1 MQKDLNLIVEDFRLD
16 GRKENEFRTL
26 DIELETVKNSSG
38 SCMLKAGGTSIL
50 AWIDGP
56 KESKSK
62 NIESIGSVKCDFI
75 LSQSSYYHIKSDIK
89 RDLLMRD
96 FSCVL
101 KEIFEEIILL
111 KNYPKSDIEI
121 NCVCLQNDG
130 SFKAISITAITLA
143 LINAGIYLKD
153 TSIGI
158 SIGLYN
164 DNYLID
170 LTKEEEK
177 QKIPIINA
185 CYLPNLNKIT
195 HFEVTNSTLS
205 FEKSSN
211 LIKTISK
218 VTTPIYNNIKEYLM
232 TNYTPKSNIKN
243 TNS

>member
-1 MQKDLNLIVEDFRLD
+1 MQKDQSLIVEDYRLD
-16 GRKENEFRTL
+16 GRKDNEFRTL
-26 DIELETVKNSSG
+26 DIELETVKNASG
-38 SCMLKAGGTSIL
+38 SCKLKAGGTTIL

-56 KESKSK
+56 KESKGK
-62 NIESIGSVKCDFI
+62 NIENIGSVRCDFV

-111 KNYPKSDIEI
+111 KHYPKSEIEI

-130 SFKAISITAITLA
+130 SFKSISITAITLA

-158 SIGLYN
+158 SIGLYR
-164 DNYLID
+164 DTYLAD
-170 LTKEEEK
+170 LTKDEEK

-195 HFEVTNSTLS
+195 HFEVTNNTLS
-205 FEKSSN
+205 FEDSTS
-211 LIKTISK
+211 LLKTVGKISL
-218 VTTPIYNNIKEYLM
+218 PIYQYIKEYLM
-232 TNYTPKSNIKN
+232 INYTPKVQIKSSN
-243 TNS
+243 S